1 MSQFSVLNPAGRIM
15 RLKGAMLKY
24 AIPVEVLGMTGE
36 QSQMPRNMGMTTVYR
51 RWIPFGG
58 ALTNSNT
65 INRWSVDPA
74 AHQLSEG
81 IPPDA
86 DTLVPQDIT
95 VALQEYGCLYSL
107 SNRTEDLY
115 EDDVSGAMKKQCGLR
130 IGLVREMIRWGT
142 LKAGTNAYY
151 VGGSSRAAVNG
162 KISLN
167 ILRRIA
173 RTLRANHA
181 AMVTDI
187 LAPAALFNTSSV
199 EAAYLVFVHTDAIAD
214 VRDLPDFTKVADYGS
229 RKTVS
234 PHEIG
239 TCEEFR
245 FVCSPELNSY
255 ANAGA
260 AVGTTGMFSTGNST
274 IDVYPFVV
282 CGENAWGQVALR
294 GEDSLDPT
302 YIPPSQKTKD
312 DPLGQKGY
320 VGASFYMNCVR
331 TNEGWMAVCEAGV
344 SALT

>member
-36 QSQMPRNMGMTTVYR
+36 QSRMPRNSGMTTVYR

-58 ALTNSNT
+58 ATTNSNT

-81 IPPDA
+81 IPPDS
-86 DTLVPQDIT
+86 DTLIPQDVT
-95 VALQEYGCLYSL
+95 VSLQEYGCLYSL
-107 SNRTEDLY
+107 TNRTDDFY
-115 EDDVSGAMKKQCGLR
+115 EDDVSGAMKKQCGQR

-151 VGGSSRAAVNG
+151 VGGSSRAAVNA

-167 ILRRIA
+167 VLRRVA
-173 RTLRANHA
+173 RNLRANHA
-181 AMVTDI
+181 AMITDI
-187 LAPAALFNTSSV
+187 LAPSPNFNTSSV

-245 FVCSPELNSY
+245 FVCSPELNSV
-255 ANAGA
+255 ADAGA
-260 AVGTTGMFSTGNST
+260 AVGSTGMYSTGSSN

-331 TNEGWMAVCEAGV
+331 TNEGWMAVIEAGV
-344 SALT
+344 SSLA